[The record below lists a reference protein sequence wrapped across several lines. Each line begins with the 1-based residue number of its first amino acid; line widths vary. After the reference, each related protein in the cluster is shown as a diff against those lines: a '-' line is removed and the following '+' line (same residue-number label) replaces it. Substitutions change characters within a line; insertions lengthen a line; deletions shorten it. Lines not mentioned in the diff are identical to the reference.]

1 MLAIPQSDFD
11 AILRWLLACRHDP
24 VRWMTTAYPWG
35 RKGTD
40 LEKFQGP
47 RQWQLEQ
54 AERIKASLHTA
65 QFNLI
70 QEATASGHGI
80 GKSADMA
87 MISQWAL
94 MTSPDTRGVITANT
108 ENQLRTK
115 TWPEMGKWYSY
126 LPPELR
132 QMFAYESTSLHIKD
146 KDTEREKLWR
156 IDAVPWSEHNTEA
169 FAGLHNQGKRIF
181 LGMDEASAISDKVF
195 EVAEGALT
203 DADTEMCWIAHG
215 NPTRTTGRFKDC
227 WNRFSHRWHTAN
239 IDSRTVEGTNKTQ
252 LQKWVDDYGEDSD
265 FVRVRVRGVF
275 PRASSAQFIESDVV
289 AHAMRQEPIAGL
301 RDPLI
306 MGIDVARGGN
316 DNFVIAYR
324 RGMDA
329 KSIPMVVIP
338 GSEARNSEKMIAKI
352 TDLATTTDSFRRPDA
367 IFVDE
372 TGLGGPIV
380 DRLRRLLGDSHQVM
394 GVSFGTTSPD
404 TKLYLMRTYI
414 WWQMRE
420 AFRTGLVIPNDTS
433 LELELTGPEYYHNN
447 KDQLVLE
454 SKEDMKERIPGIGSP
469 DRADA
474 LAITFAYNVQ
484 PRSITTLTSN
494 NGRAQTDYDPWNRA

>member
-1 MLAIPQSDFD
+1 MLAIAQNDFD
-11 AILRWLLACRHDP
+11 AILRWLLSCRHDP
-24 VRWMTTAYPWG
+24 VKWMRTAYPWG
-35 RKGTD
+35 VKGTE
-40 LEKFQGP
+40 LANLAGP

-54 AERIKASLHTA
+54 AERIKGSLA
-65 QFNLI
+65 NNRFDLI

-80 GKSADMA
+80 GKSSQ
-87 MISQWAL
+87 ISMLAQWAL

-108 ENQLRTK
+108 DTQLRTK
-115 TWPEMGKWYSY
+115 TWPEMGKWYAL

-132 QMFAYESTSLHIKD
+132 QMFAYESTSIHIRD
-146 KDTEREKLWR
+146 KDAEREKAWR
-156 IDAVPWSEHNTEA
+156 IDATPWSEHNTEA
-169 FAGLHNQGKRIF
+169 FAGLHNQGKRI
-181 LGMDEASAISDKVF
+181 LLAMDEASAIADKVW

-203 DADTEMCWIAHG
+203 DDLTEMAWLANG
-215 NPTRTTGRFKDC
+215 NPTRTTGRFKEC
-227 WNRFSHRWHTAN
+227 WGRFKHRWTTHN
-239 IDSRTVEGTNKTQ
+239 IDSRTVEGTNKAQ

-265 FVRVRVRGVF
+265 FVRIRVRGVF
-275 PRASSAQFIESDVV
+275 PRASSAQFIESDLV
-289 AHAMRQEPIAGL
+289 AKAMRGTPYSGL

-329 KSIPMVVIP
+329 QTIPMVVIP
-338 GSEARNSEKMIAKI
+338 GSEARDSEKMIAKI
-352 TDLATTTDSFRRPDA
+352 TDLATTSDKFKRPDA

-380 DRLRRLLGDSHQVM
+380 DRLRRLLGDAIQVM
-394 GVSFGTTSPD
+394 GVSFGSTSPNQ
-404 TKLYLMRTYI
+404 KLYLMRTYI
-414 WWQMRE
+414 WWQLRE
-420 AFRTGLVIPNDTS
+420 ALRTGLVIPNDTT
-433 LELELTGPEYYHNN
+433 LDMELTGPEYYHNA

-484 PRSITTLTSN
+484 PREQTNLIN
-494 NGRAQTDYDPWNRA
+494 NQSRALTDYSPWDRE

>member
-11 AILRWLLACRHDP
+11 AILRWLLSCRHDP
-24 VRWMTTAYPWG
+24 VKWMRTAYPWG
-35 RKGTD
+35 VKGTE
-40 LEKFQGP
+40 LEKVAGP

-54 AERIKASLHTA
+54 AERIKVSIISSR
-65 QFNLI
+65 FDLI

-80 GKSADMA
+80 GKSAQMA
-87 MISQWAL
+87 MLGQWAL

-132 QMFAYESTSLHIKD
+132 QMFAYESTSIHIRD

-156 IDAVPWSEHNTEA
+156 LDAVPWSEHNTEA

-203 DADTEMCWIAHG
+203 DADTEMVWAVQG
-215 NPTRTTGRFKDC
+215 NPTRTNGRFRECWGRFK
-227 WNRFSHRWHTAN
+227 HRWRTAN
-239 IDSRTVEGTNKTQ
+239 IDSRTVDGTNKAQ
-252 LQKWVDDYGEDSD
+252 LNKMVEDNGEDSD
-265 FVRVRVRGVF
+265 YVRIRVRGVF
-275 PRASSAQFIESDVV
+275 PRASSAQFIESDLVSK
-289 AHAMRQEPIAGL
+289 AMLAEPIAGL

-316 DNFVIAYR
+316 DEFVICYR

-329 KSIPMVVIP
+329 KSIPWVIIP
-338 GSEARNSEKMIAKI
+338 GSEARDSEKMIAKI
-352 TDLATTTDSFRRPDA
+352 TDLATTTDTHRRPDA

-380 DRLRRLLGDSHQVM
+380 DRLRRLLGDDHQVM
-394 GVSFGTTSPD
+394 GVGFGTTSPD
-404 TKLYLMRTYI
+404 PKLYLMRTYI
-414 WWQMRE
+414 WKQLRE
-420 AFRTGLVIPNDTS
+420 ALRTGLAIPNDPILEMQTTS
-433 LELELTGPEYYHNN
+433 PEYYHNAR
-447 KDQLVLE
+447 DQMALE
-454 SKEDMKERIPGIGSP
+454 SKEDTKDRLPGVGSP
-469 DRADA
+469 DRTDA

-484 PRSITTLTSN
+484 PRNHTNLVN
-494 NGRAQTDYDPWNRA
+494 NQSKAQTEYDPWRNA